1 MGNLKTTRKYYFT
14 VEGETE
20 KWYLEWLQEI
30 INSTEE
36 SNYKVS
42 IDCSVQK
49 NPVKRAKSLN
59 ITSKVIIYH
68 LSDYESNEDVHVK
81 QFKETMDNLKKA
93 CELGKEITY
102 KFGYSNFTFDLWIVL
117 HKCNCN
123 ASLVHRSKYL
133 SHINNAYSEH
143 FDSMDEYKHERN
155 FKRCLSKLNIDSVRT
170 AIKKAKDI
178 MQRNK
183 ENGYTLHSYKGYEY
197 YQENPSLMIWE
208 AIETIMKDC
217 NLS

>member
-20 KWYLEWLQEI
+20 KWYLEWLQET